1 MLRKQLPYLNTLLR
15 MSNVADSKVQKVTG
29 HLTMKMTEKYTHF
42 DTRQF
47 TEVMDVQTELLAFEK
62 SEKPEK
68 KIGAKASV

>member
-1 MLRKQLPYLNTLLR
+1 MR

-47 TEVMDVQTELLAFEK
+47 TEIMDVQAELLSFNEPEK
-62 SEKPEK
+62 AAGKREKPKPEK
-68 KIGAKASV
+68 KQSFKKKASA